1 MEEMKEKVLDMLQKI
16 VAQNTPLDAHSVLQE
31 LIEEAQN
38 LQDECLRMEYAF
50 SGSFEDEEG

>member
-1 MEEMKEKVLDMLQKI
+1 MKEKVLDMLQKI

-31 LIEEAQN
+31 VIEEAQN

-50 SGSFEDEEG
+50 SGAFEDEE